1 MEVQHHKKD
10 NVIALA
16 WRHVVCPLAR
26 HADAL
31 SWVLFAVFLASVAV
45 TVYLRYLGH
54 GESESFYGQNY
65 SLFWYLSWGL
75 LVASTIGPMFNVF
88 RARNEVPLGVMIG
101 AGVTHVLVFI
111 LMSVVVLVQAD
122 KAEAVTGLLAA
133 VAGAVMIGIGWVVQN
148 QSSARASRR
157 AHTFSVLTQSRLSAE
172 FQSHVKSRIL
182 HYPAG
187 KEISVEDA
195 ALFYKDG
202 LIDAEKKLELKFAED
217 LARSKDEHHE
227 SLRKAHEGAL
237 EEVRSKYL
245 AMQSVKYLLNF
256 YEFICAGLRLKELD
270 EMMVRA
276 TLSDMAVGIYNDTI
290 HVRRHAQKRQP
301 AAFTELDM
309 RMSKGVWLDAGA
321 AGALNEQKA

>member
-1 MEVQHHKKD
+1 MQQLKKD

-31 SWVLFAVFLASVAV
+31 SWVLFAFFLASVAV
-45 TVYLRYLGH
+45 TVYLRYLGD
-54 GESESFYGQNY
+54 GATDSFYSKNY
-65 SLFWYLSWGL
+65 SLFWYSSWGL
-75 LVASTIGPMFNVF
+75 LVASTIGPMFNNF

-111 LMSVVVLVQAD
+111 LMSVVVLIQAN

-133 VAGAVMIGIGWVVQN
+133 VAGAVMIGIGWVVQH

-187 KEISVEDA
+187 VEISVEDA

-202 LIDAEKKLELKFAED
+202 LIDAEKKLDLKFAED
-217 LARSKDEHHE
+217 LTRSKEEHHDQ
-227 SLRKAHEGAL
+227 LRAAHDSAL
-237 EEVRSKYL
+237 EEVRSKYM

-270 EMMVRA
+270 EVMVRA
-276 TLSDMAVGIYNDTI
+276 TLSDVAVGIYNDTL

-301 AAFTELDM
+301 AAFTELDR
-309 RMSKGVWLDAGA
+309 RMPRGIWLEA
-321 AGALNEQKA
+321 AATEPESDE

>member
-1 MEVQHHKKD
+1 MQSEKKD

-31 SWVLFAVFLASVAV
+31 SWILFAIFVAFIAVTLYLRFLASGPEHDF
-45 TVYLRYLGH
+45 YLA
-54 GESESFYGQNY
+54 NY
-65 SLFWYLSWGL
+65 SLFWYSSWGL

-111 LMSVVVLVQAD
+111 LMSVIVLIQAN

-157 AHTFSVLTQSRLSAE
+157 AHTFSVLTQSRLSSE

-182 HYPAG
+182 HYPSG
-187 KEISVEDA
+187 VEISSEDA
-195 ALFYKDG
+195 KLFYKEG
-202 LIDAEKKLELKFAED
+202 LVDAEARIEAQFAQD
-217 LARSKDEHHE
+217 LVRAKEVHHE
-227 SLRKAHEGAL
+227 QLTAAKEAAL
-237 EEVRSKYL
+237 ADVRSKYM

-276 TLSDMAVGIYNDTI
+276 TLSDVAVGIYKDTL
-290 HVRRHAQKRQP
+290 HVRLHAQKRQP
-301 AAFTELDM
+301 AAFTELDR
-309 RMSKGVWLDAGA
+309 RMPRGVWLEA
-321 AGALNEQKA
+321 AEAEPLKSEA

>member
-1 MEVQHHKKD
+1 MQQVKKD

-16 WRHVVCPLAR
+16 WRHVLCPLAR

-31 SWVLFAVFLASVAV
+31 SWILFVVFLASVAV
-45 TVYLRYLGH
+45 TFYMRYLGH
-54 GESESFYGQNY
+54 GSSESFYSENY

-111 LMSVVVLVQAD
+111 LMSVVVLIQAD

-133 VAGAVMIGIGWVVQN
+133 VAGAVMIGIGWVVQH

-187 KEISVEDA
+187 TEISVQDA

-202 LIDAEKKLELKFAED
+202 LSDAEKTLESQLAQD
-217 LARSKDEHHE
+217 LVRSKDEHHE
-227 SLRKAHEGAL
+227 SLRKAHEAAL

-270 EMMVRA
+270 EMMVSA

-301 AAFTELDM
+301 AAFTELDR
-309 RMSKGVWLDAGA
+309 RMPKGVWLDAGVPEPVS
-321 AGALNEQKA
+321 EQKA